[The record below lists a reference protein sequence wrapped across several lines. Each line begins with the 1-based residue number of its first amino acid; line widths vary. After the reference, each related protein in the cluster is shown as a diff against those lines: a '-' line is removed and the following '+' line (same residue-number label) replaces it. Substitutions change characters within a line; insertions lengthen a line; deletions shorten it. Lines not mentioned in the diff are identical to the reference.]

1 MGSGVLCD
9 NPANSQM
16 IYAESEAMPPARVR
30 AKVRTPRLGRRTA
43 ATAGVH
49 HHIGRMCGRYASFLP
64 AEALVRLFGTTGPLP
79 NLEPTWNMAPTKAAP
94 IVHLDPKAGER
105 RLEVAK
111 WGLVPFFTK
120 DPAKA
125 RKPINA
131 RSETVARSPLFK
143 EAFARRRCLVPASAY
158 YEWRHDPSGKTPF
171 AIARN
176 DGEPVALGG
185 MWEAWRSDGET
196 LRTFATLTTEANP
209 ALALIQD
216 RMPVIIERAD
226 WPLWLGETDGDVAAL
241 LRPLPADRL
250 RIWPVERTVNNVRN
264 DGPEL
269 LAPCSLPVGQ
279 PVLV

>member
-1 MGSGVLCD
+1 VCFD
-9 NPANSQM
+9 
-16 IYAESEAMPPARVR
+16 
-30 AKVRTPRLGRRTA
+30 
-43 ATAGVH
+43 
-49 HHIGRMCGRYASFLP
+49 
-64 AEALVRLFGTTGPLP
+64 
-79 NLEPTWNMAPTKAAP
+79 LET
-94 IVHLDPKAGER
+94 GER
-105 RLEVAK
+105 RLEVAT

-120 DPAKA
+120 DLAKA

-143 EAFARRRCLVPASAY
+143 EAFARRRCLVPAAAY

-185 MWEAWRSDGET
+185 MWEIWRSDGEA

-209 ALALIQD
+209 SLALIQE

-226 WPLWLGETDGDVAAL
+226 WPLWLGEEAGDVMAL

-250 RIWPVERTVNNVRN
+250 RIWPIERTVNNVRN

-269 LAPCSLPVGQ
+269 LLPTSLPDGQ

>member
-1 MGSGVLCD
+1 
-9 NPANSQM
+9 
-16 IYAESEAMPPARVR
+16 
-30 AKVRTPRLGRRTA
+30 
-43 ATAGVH
+43 
-49 HHIGRMCGRYASFLP
+49 
-64 AEALVRLFGTTGPLP
+64 
-79 NLEPTWNMAPTKAAP
+79 MAPTKAAP
-94 IVHLDPKAGER
+94 IVRFDREAGER

-120 DPAKA
+120 DLAKA

-143 EAFARRRCLVPASAY
+143 EAFARRRCLVPAAAY
-158 YEWRHDPSGKTPF
+158 YEWRHDPSGKKPF
-171 AIARN
+171 AIVRN

-185 MWEAWRSDGET
+185 MWETWQSGGET

-209 ALALIQD
+209 SLALIQD

-226 WPLWLGETDGDVAAL
+226 WPLWLGEEDGDATAL

-264 DGPEL
+264 GKRSDPAWKPYTVLIRKETHKGVSRRLQDMDDGQDLSELVDEL
-269 LAPCSLPVGQ
+269 LTEWLRR
-279 PVLV
+279 